1 MLRAAGT
8 AEKVAGRAR
17 GLDVSTPKQSRAGER
32 DESLNMTRNVKP
44 TRVAVWGK
52 APVNLPAER
61 WVPSEVL

>member
-32 DESLNMTRNVKP
+32 DESLNMTPKRKADP
-44 TRVAVWGK
+44 RGRVG
-52 APVNLPAER
+52 
-61 WVPSEVL
+61 